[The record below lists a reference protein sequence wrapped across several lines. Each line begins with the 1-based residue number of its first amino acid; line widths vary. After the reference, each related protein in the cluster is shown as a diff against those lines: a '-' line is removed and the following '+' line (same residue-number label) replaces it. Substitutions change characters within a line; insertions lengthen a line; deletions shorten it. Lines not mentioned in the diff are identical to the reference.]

1 MKIKSIHLLCFFC
14 VLIAMPN
21 AVRAQGSAFT
31 YQGRVTES
39 GVGASGSNDFTFT
52 LYTAAGGGATVGVS
66 NVIEDLAITNG
77 LFTVTLDFG
86 ASAFDGTARWLEIA
100 VRPGAST
107 GSYTKLAPRQAI
119 TATPHAMVAGK
130 VTGSVAV
137 SQLTGTIGSA
147 LLAPGSVTSN
157 QLAAGSVNTSQLA
170 EGAVSMSKLAAD
182 PTVALSLTVTNPTPL
197 IYDQFGETL
206 AALGTDR
213 LIVGAPR
220 DSTGAGSVGS
230 VYLINSS
237 GTLLTTFTNPT
248 PANFDAFGSSV
259 AILANT
265 HILIGAQAGDAGVTN
280 AGAAYL
286 FTTNGALITT
296 FTNPSPAST
305 DAFGITVA
313 GLGTD
318 RVVIGATRD
327 DTGASDAGSVYVF
340 HTNGALVTTINNPNP
355 ATGLF
360 GIALASLGTDKIL
373 IGSQSD
379 STAGLFAGAVFLYST
394 NGTRLATFTKPSPG
408 ISDWFGHSIAVVG
421 TDKVLI
427 GAPLDDTGSNNAG
440 AAYLFSTNGTLLMT
454 FPNPTPQASDE
465 FGTSVAAVGTDRVLI
480 GAEQDDT
487 NGADS
492 GAAYLFS
499 TSGALL
505 ATIVNPT
512 PAVADY
518 FGGSMVALGPDR
530 LAISARYDDVG
541 AVDSGVVHLL
551 RLETYVPGLI
561 SAGIVDGAITPADL
575 DPSIGVWSKS
585 GTNLFH
591 SAGNIGIGTSTP
603 SEKLHVAGNILATG
617 TITGNG
623 SGLTSLSAANLSSG
637 TVPDARLS
645 GNVARRDVANTFTG
659 QIRLDTFDGFS
670 QSSVGDFL
678 IDAPFIAGGRM
689 AVLTSG
695 NVGLG
700 TSTPQGKLH
709 VYSPNNPTVVRV
721 QSTGTPGF
729 GRLEFVSNPQGDAN
743 EWRPGYIESTDNGG
757 FTGGLSFNVNGT
769 GAGNK
774 FTSVEVMRIV
784 NGRVG
789 IGTNNPQSALQV
801 VGTVTATAFNPPSD
815 RNLKENFVPVS
826 PREVLEKVAALPISR
841 WNFKGDAATPH
852 VGPMAQDFHAA
863 FSLGTDERHIAT
875 VDADGVALAAI
886 QGLNQIVQDR
896 DARIAALEKSLAELK
911 EVVANMAEK
920 KRAENRPTR

>member
-1 MKIKSIHLLCFFC
+1 MKIKSIHLLCFLC
-14 VLIAMPN
+14 ALIAMPN
-21 AVRAQGSAFT
+21 STRAQGSVFT
-31 YQGRVTES
+31 YQGRVTEN
-39 GVGASGSNDFTFT
+39 GVAGSGSNDFTFT
-52 LYTAAGGGATVGVS
+52 LYTAASGGATVGVS
-66 NVIEDLAITNG
+66 NVVEDLAVTNG

-86 ASAFDGTARWLEIA
+86 ASAFDGAARWLEIA
-100 VRPGAST
+100 VRHGAST

-119 TATPHAMVAGK
+119 TATPHAIVAGK
-130 VTGSVAV
+130 VTGSVAA

-170 EGAVSMSKLAAD
+170 EGAVSMSKLAAG

-213 LIVGAPR
+213 LIIGAPR

-237 GTLLTTFTNPT
+237 GTLLTTFSNPT

-259 AILANT
+259 ATLANT
-265 HILIGAQAGDAGVTN
+265 HIVIGAKAGDAGVTN

-296 FTNPSPAST
+296 FTNPSPASG
-305 DAFGITVA
+305 DLFGITIA
-313 GLGTD
+313 ALGTD
-318 RVVIGATRD
+318 RVVIGATHD
-327 DTGASDAGSVYVF
+327 DTGASDSGSVYVF

-355 ATGLF
+355 FSSAHF
-360 GIALASLGTDKIL
+360 GIALASLGSDKIF

-379 STAGLFAGAVFLYST
+379 STASLFAGAVFLYNT
-394 NGTRLATFTKPSPG
+394 NGTRLGTFTKPFPVQN
-408 ISDWFGHSIAVVG
+408 DWFGHSIAVVG

-427 GAPLDDTGSNNAG
+427 GAPLDDTGSSDAG

-487 NGADS
+487 GGTNS

-499 TSGALL
+499 TSSALL
-505 ATIVNPT
+505 ATIVNPE
-512 PAVADY
+512 PAVGDY
-518 FGGSMVALGPDR
+518 FSGSMVALGADK
-530 LAISARYDDVG
+530 LAIGARFDDLG
-541 AVDSGVVHLL
+541 SVDSGVVHLL

-561 SAGIVDGAITPADL
+561 SAGIVDGAITPADF

-591 SAGNIGIGTSTP
+591 SAGNVGIGTSTP
-603 SEKLHVAGNILATG
+603 TEKLHVAGNILATG
-617 TITGNG
+617 AIIGNG
-623 SGLTSLSAANLSSG
+623 SALTNLSATNLSG
-637 TVPDARLS
+637 TIPDARLS
-645 GNVARRDVANTFTG
+645 ANVARRDVANEFNG
-659 QIRLDTFDGFS
+659 QIRLNSFDGFS
-670 QSSVGDFL
+670 QSSVGNFY
-678 IDAPFIAGGRM
+678 IDAPFIIGGRM
-689 AVLTSG
+689 TV
-695 NVGLG
+695 
-700 TSTPQGKLH
+700 ST
-709 VYSPNNPTVVRV
+709 
-721 QSTGTPGF
+721 
-729 GRLEFVSNPQGDAN
+729 
-743 EWRPGYIESTDNGG
+743 
-757 FTGGLSFNVNGT
+757 
-769 GAGNK
+769 
-774 FTSVEVMRIV
+774 

-789 IGTNNPQSALQV
+789 IGTNNPQSALHV

-826 PREVLEKVAALPISR
+826 PREVLEKVAALPITR

-911 EVVANMAEK
+911 EVVANMTEK
-920 KRAENRPTR
+920 KRAENRPAR